1 MKNYIKILLAAA
13 VVSFAV
19 SCGKEEP
26 KIPDMSPQLPDVERT
41 SYVNPV
47 STQSLPDP
55 TVIRGEDGMFY
66 LYATEDIR
74 NMPIMV
80 SKNLIDWAQAG
91 IVFRDNTRPSDVIG
105 ASFWAPDITKQGDKY
120 VLYYSIAPADLSNQW
135 QWGIGTLTSDSPMGP
150 WSNTG
155 KLFLSGEIGV
165 RCSIDPFYFEDNDK
179 KYMVWGSYHGLWA
192 IELAEDGL
200 SVKEGAEKV
209 RLVGADGY
217 GVEAAMVVKKDDYYY
232 FFASEGGSGY
242 DNDYKL
248 GVVRSKAFL
257 GPYENKAGQSAIGN
271 PLTMIMKSNETF
283 QSPGH
288 CSGIITDDK
297 GVDWILYHSY
307 VKEESAAGRRLMLDK
322 ITWGA
327 DGWPEINGGNGPTLT
342 STDAPYFNN

>member
-41 SYVNPV
+41 SYTNPI

-105 ASFWAPDITKQGDKY
+105 DSFWAPDITKQGDKY

-135 QWGIGTLTSDSPMGP
+135 QWGIGVMSCDNPVGP
-150 WSNTG
+150 WENEG
-155 KLFLSGEIGV
+155 KLFLSGDIGV
-165 RCSIDPFYFEDNDK
+165 RCSIDPFYFEDGDK
-179 KYMVWGSYHGLWA
+179 KYIVWGSYFGLWA
-192 IELAEDGL
+192 VELAEDGL
-200 SVKEGAEKV
+200 SVKPGAQKV
-209 RLVGADGY
+209 RLVGTDGY
-217 GVEAAMVVKKDDYYY
+217 GVEAPMIVKKDDYYY
-232 FFASEGGSGY
+232 FFASEGGAGY
-242 DNDYKL
+242 ENDYKI
-248 GVVRSKAFL
+248 GVVRSKNFL
-257 GPYENKAGQSAIGN
+257 GPYVNKAGQSAIGN
-271 PLTMIMKSNETF
+271 GLTMILKSNEGF

-297 GVDWILYHSY
+297 GNDWLLYHSY
-307 VKEESAAGRRLMLDK
+307 VKEESDNGRRLMLDK
-322 ITWGA
+322 ITWEA
-327 DGWPEINGGNGPTLT
+327 DGWPSINGGNGPTAT
-342 STDAPYFNN
+342 STETPYFK

>member
-26 KIPDMSPQLPDVERT
+26 KIPDTSLKFPEAVRT
-41 SYVNPV
+41 SYTNPI

-55 TVIRGEDGMFY
+55 TVIRGEDGIFY

-74 NMPIMV
+74 NMPVMA
-80 SKNLIDWAQAG
+80 SKNLIDWVQAG
-91 IVFRDNTRPSDVIG
+91 IVFRDNTRPNDVVG

-120 VLYYSIAPADLSNQW
+120 VLYYSIAPADLGNNW

-165 RCSIDPFYFEDNDK
+165 RCSIDPFYFEDGDK
-179 KYMVWGSYHGLWA
+179 KYMVWGSYFGLWA
-192 IELAEDGL
+192 VELAEDGL
-200 SVKEGAEKV
+200 SVKPGAKKT
-209 RLVGADGY
+209 RLVGTDGY
-217 GVEAAMVVKKDDYYY
+217 GIEGAMVHFKDGYYY

-242 DNDYKL
+242 DNDYKI
-248 GVVRSKAFL
+248 GVVRSKNFL

-271 PLTMIMKSNETF
+271 GLTMILKSNEGF

-297 GVDWILYHSY
+297 GNDWLLYHSY
-307 VKEESAAGRRLMLDK
+307 VKEESDNGRRLMLDK
-322 ITWGA
+322 ITWEA
-327 DGWPEINGGNGPTLT
+327 DGWPSINGGNGPTAT
-342 STDAPYFNN
+342 STETPYFK